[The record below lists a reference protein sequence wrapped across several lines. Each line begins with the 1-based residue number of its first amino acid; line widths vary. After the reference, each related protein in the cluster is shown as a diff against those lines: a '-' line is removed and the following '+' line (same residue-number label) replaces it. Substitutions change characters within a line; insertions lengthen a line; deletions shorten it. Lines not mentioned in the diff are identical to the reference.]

1 MNFAVGRDII
11 CITVTDEHRCRKRR
25 TKTEPFPADGGT
37 FLLQNIPEQSKKT
50 LCSEESGG
58 KDMDKKL
65 DALFTPW
72 KIGNCEIKNRFVLT
86 SMGGTDL
93 FGWMEKNHFDKDGA
107 HFIME
112 VAKNNAGLVMPG
124 CQPIY
129 NPMFGQ
135 WLYKNKKMYED
146 LKKWMPEF
154 HKTGAK
160 LFVQL
165 TAGFGRSFTI
175 SEMMEKLYTNKF
187 LRTVSK
193 PFMNLDKI
201 TATASPSP
209 NRWSDKVPSREMTVK
224 EIHEFV
230 EAFAECAKMLR
241 DAGVDGVEIH
251 AVHEGYLLDQ
261 FTLGYVNK
269 RTDSYGGSFEN
280 RYRFAVEIVD
290 AIKNACGK
298 DFPVSLRYSVVSK
311 TKGFRQGAL
320 PGEDY
325 TEVGRDME
333 ESEKAAK
340 YLQDAGYDCLNC
352 DNGTYDAWYWAH
364 PPIYMPENC
373 NLADVEHI
381 KKFVDIPVICAG
393 RLDPEA
399 AAESVAKGGID
410 GAGFARQFLADQ
422 AWITKLM
429 NDEKDDIRPCIL
441 CHNGCFNMCH
451 YKGVPNDQDLSD
463 SLHLARCAVNAETM
477 QWNKHYIKKTASP
490 KTVHIIGGGIGGMEA
505 ARVLKLRGHKPII
518 HEKSGE
524 LGGTFIAA
532 SAESYKGKLRDL
544 LAWYRRQTEKLGIEV
559 RLNDEVKDVS
569 SFGNDPVII
578 ATGAVP
584 RVLDRVPGHEKMI
597 EACEYLLGKEVGQTV
612 AVIGGGLTGSEI
624 AYELALQGKNP
635 VIVEMKNDLIAQ
647 KGVCLANSSY
657 LREWFA
663 LHEVPVYLE
672 TTLREVKDGAII
684 CADKDGKEFEVAC
697 DSVIGCAGYI
707 PAPVAEKGGKRYLVG
722 DCNKVGNLRTVVWNA
737 YEVAMKI

>member
-1 MNFAVGRDII
+1 
-11 CITVTDEHRCRKRR
+11 
-25 TKTEPFPADGGT
+25 
-37 FLLQNIPEQSKKT
+37 
-50 LCSEESGG
+50 
-58 KDMDKKL
+58 MDQRL
-65 DALFTPW
+65 NPLFTPW

-107 HFIME
+107 RFILE
-112 VAKNNAGLVMPG
+112 VAKNGAGLVMPG
-124 CQPIY
+124 CQPVY

-135 WLYKNKKMYED
+135 WLHKNKKMFAD

-165 TAGFGRSFTI
+165 TAGFGRSCTI
-175 SEMMEKLYTNKF
+175 SQMMETLYTNKF

-209 NRWSDKVPSREMTVK
+209 NRWSDKVPSREMTVE
-224 EIHEFV
+224 EIHQFID
-230 EAFAECAKMLR
+230 AFAQSAKLLK
-241 DAGVDGVEIH
+241 DAGVDGVEVH

-261 FTLGYVNK
+261 FTLLYVNK
-269 RTDSYGGSFEN
+269 RTDEYGGSFEN
-280 RYRFAVEIVD
+280 RYRFAVEIVQ
-290 AIKNACGK
+290 AIKKACGK
-298 DFPVSLRYSVVSK
+298 DFPVSLRYSVLSK

-320 PGEDY
+320 PGEDFV
-325 TEVGRDME
+325 EAGRDMA
-333 ESEKAAK
+333 ESERAAK

-381 KKFVDIPVICAG
+381 KQFVDIPVICAG
-393 RLDPEA
+393 RMDPRTA
-399 AAESVAKGGID
+399 ADSIAAGRLD
-410 GAGFARQFLADQ
+410 GAGFARAFLADQ
-422 AWITKLM
+422 QWIVKLQ
-429 NDEKDDIRPCIL
+429 EGREADIRPCIL

-477 QWNKHYIKKTASP
+477 QWNKHYIRKTKKP
-490 KTVHIIGGGIGGMEA
+490 KTVHIVGGGIGGMET
-505 ARVLKLRGHKPII
+505 ARVLKLRGHNPVI

-524 LGGTFIAA
+524 LGGAFIAA

-544 LAWYRRQTEKLGIEV
+544 LAWYRRQMTELGVEV
-559 RLNDEVKDVS
+559 HLNDEVKDLS
-569 SFGNDPVII
+569 AFGNAPVIV
-578 ATGAVP
+578 ATGATP
-584 RVLDRVPGHEKMI
+584 RLLRRVPGYEKMI
-597 EACEYLLGKEVGQTV
+597 EACQYLRGTATGETV

-624 AYELALQGKNP
+624 AYELALQGKKP
-635 VIVEMKNDLIAQ
+635 VIVEMKDDLISQ

-663 LHEVPVYLE
+663 LHKVPVYLE
-672 TTLREVKDGAII
+672 TTLKEVRDGSILCTA
-684 CADKDGKEFEVAC
+684 KDGKEIEIPC
-697 DSVIGCAGYI
+697 DSVISCAGYI
-707 PAPVAEKGGKRYLVG
+707 SAPLPEAGKARLVG
-722 DCNKVGNLRTVVWNA
+722 DCRKVGNLRSVVWDA
-737 YEVAMKI
+737 YEAAMKL